1 MRKALL
7 PLLILLLLFSSCATY
22 TIAEAREAI
31 SYPESGST
39 ETRIRVI
46 NEKKEEEEEEKRRIA
61 LEAAVNEYPSDV
73 SSLTYPFYYN
83 PVKNNRAENAD
94 VNTAFSAVL
103 IPLSEEPLSDEAV
116 ESVVSF
122 LTNYSFSLTALTGSL
137 SNQIRIATAIKKD
150 AVTTEGGTIVL
161 DGVVLEEMAEDH
173 IIAALTPE
181 RSVTVYPRDLHPV
194 IPEDETTEDLL
205 LMVDNLEKKNAE
217 ALIESISSSA
227 TDARILFL
235 SSTAPSSLDW
245 TDWTEYDYRKER
257 PFLLSDILLSLSW
270 NDAFAST
277 RFSEETEAG
286 VTRSAGPYHE
296 RLDFIYTKGM
306 ITLSSIVVPIENL
319 SSSATVADFLIP

>member
-46 NEKKEEEEEEKRRIA
+46 NEKKEAEEEEKRRIA

-73 SSLTYPFYYN
+73 SSLTCPFYYN
-83 PVKNNRAENAD
+83 PVKNNRTEKAD
-94 VNTAFSAVL
+94 VNTVFSAVL
-103 IPLSEEPLSDEAV
+103 IPLGEEPLSDEAV

-122 LTNYSFSLTALTGSL
+122 LGNYSFTLTALTGSL
-137 SNQIRIATAIKKD
+137 SNQIRIATALQKD

-161 DGVVLEEMAEDH
+161 DGVVLEEMTEDH
-173 IIAALTPE
+173 IVAALTPE

-194 IPEDETTEDLL
+194 IPEDETAEDLL

-217 ALIESISSSA
+217 ALIESISSST

-245 TDWTEYDYRKER
+245 TDWTEYDYREER
-257 PFLLSDILLSLSW
+257 SFLLSDILLSLSW
-270 NDAFAST
+270 NDAYAST

-286 VTRSAGPYHE
+286 VTRSAGPYRE
-296 RLDFIYTKGM
+296 RLDFIYTKGI